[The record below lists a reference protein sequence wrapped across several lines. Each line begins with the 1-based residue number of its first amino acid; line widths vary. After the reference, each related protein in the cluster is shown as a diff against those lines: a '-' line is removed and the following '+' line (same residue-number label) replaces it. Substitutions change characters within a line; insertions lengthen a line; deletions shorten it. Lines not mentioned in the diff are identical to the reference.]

1 MVNREIKSRIR
12 EKRKLLGYTQEQMAR
27 ELKISVN
34 SYRQIESGSTL
45 LISQRVEEIA
55 SIFGIEPV
63 ELISGSP
70 LSKVDNGVLEEMENR
85 YREVIK
91 RKEADFKIARIE
103 MEATIESLKL
113 ALESKESIIGVLKES
128 LQGYSE
134 QH

>member
-70 LSKVDNGVLEEMENR
+70 LSKVDSGVLEEMENR